1 MREIKFRVWC
11 VGKKEWE
18 KDEWA
23 ICSSGCL
30 VELKTRTHHFL
41 NNQFHIVS
49 QYTGLKDKNG
59 KEIFEGDIVKQNN
72 RNKEVKYKDGYFY
85 VDWADVYDAVLGKFK
100 NNQYGRVEVI
110 GNIYE
115 NPELLK

>member
-1 MREIKFRVWC
+1 MSRVIRFRVWC

-23 ICSSGCL
+23 ICQSGCL
-30 VELKTRTHHFL
+30 VELKSRTHHFL

-59 KEIFEGDIVKQNN
+59 KEIYEGDIIANDIIQHQISWSD
-72 RNKEVKYKDGYFY
+72 KYAKFICMGMSCGIYD
-85 VDWADVYDAVLGKFK
+85 DWCK
-100 NNQYGRVEVI
+100 NFEVI